1 MELDRKLQECERN
14 LFIRESQVTA
24 LSMELK
30 NHPLKDENA
39 ALMKRLQEEQD
50 KNRIEIKRYKQKIYE
65 QTQKAERA
73 LAAMAQAESKSTPA
87 LPKSETINPIP
98 ATPSAAEMIHAETQ
112 TDGDLSA
119 NLTTLQGKYND
130 LINICRHRKT
140 VIKELEERVA
150 QKENADGNSMNS
162 LEAGQ
167 VRLLKVCYSSVFCY
181 LSIGI

>member
-73 LAAMAQAESKSTPA
+73 LAAMAQAESKSTTA

-98 ATPSAAEMIHAETQ
+98 ATPAAEMIHAETQ

-167 VRLLKVCYSSVFCY
+167 VRLLKVCNNSGFRY